1 MSEHN
6 VKWKQ
11 QLADSRDTF
20 EAKVDVILRS
30 LLNEM
35 SGGTSTTEK
44 PPERSEAATQT
55 EPEVSN
61 MQLVVSLSPVVTTSD
76 SGTLVD
82 QKDEASRDILHRLR
96 ESMPEGEEALRAT
109 IAVTYSILIQQK
121 STIRSFEQSLV
132 SLRDENSVLLKRLE
146 AKEAENRKYQAAQ
159 ETHEITTNRLTAELK
174 KAGREV
180 ETLRKSIGEF
190 HIPASPLFQSVK
202 DAVLRDMRGEKSV
215 SPRILSH
222 PLQLTEDLPEAR
234 PVKRPR
240 TNSRDLSTSL
250 VIETEIAHRPHQ
262 PATVHS
268 APIIPGRPLDTQM
281 QNMFPNH
288 PSAPPRPTYTNQS
301 HPANAPPQM
310 PAQMVHPH
318 LNLRGRGHRPSR
330 SLSLDVHPNPHFQ
343 PPLPTQGPQSS
354 MLLYTVQQSIPPNGN
369 GQPQITAIPYGWK
382 PPSASPAGPVIP
394 IRSSHPPPPL
404 PVTIEDRSSTLLSM
418 PPPSQQMHAPQ
429 PQPRSANQSP
439 ATQPPLSLVGRSP
452 SSHSR
457 NLEGS
462 IEGAV
467 PMNRSQ
473 ANSSSNPT
481 SGVGSTGSA
490 VNPVSGPSFPRL
502 PTRPGPPKVV
512 PIEMSNPKARRLCE
526 ALWDLTEVDNV
537 LAGRCKTCGLTGQ
550 IIGSFG
556 DALQHSANSHLA
568 QFDDAYVTCIEGQS
582 NSKTS

>member
-11 QLADSRDTF
+11 QLADSRDAF

-132 SLRDENSVLLKRLE
+132 SLRDENSVLVKRLE

-240 TNSRDLSTSL
+240 TNSRDPSTSL
-250 VIETEIAHRPHQ
+250 VIDTEIAHRPHQ

-394 IRSSHPPPPL
+394 IRFSHPPPPL

>member
-1 MSEHN
+1 
-6 VKWKQ
+6 
-11 QLADSRDTF
+11 
-20 EAKVDVILRS
+20 
-30 LLNEM
+30 
-35 SGGTSTTEK
+35 
-44 PPERSEAATQT
+44 
-55 EPEVSN
+55 
-61 MQLVVSLSPVVTTSD
+61 
-76 SGTLVD
+76 
-82 QKDEASRDILHRLR
+82 
-96 ESMPEGEEALRAT
+96 
-109 IAVTYSILIQQK
+109 
-121 STIRSFEQSLV
+121 
-132 SLRDENSVLLKRLE
+132 
-146 AKEAENRKYQAAQ
+146 
-159 ETHEITTNRLTAELK
+159 
-174 KAGREV
+174 
-180 ETLRKSIGEF
+180 
-190 HIPASPLFQSVK
+190 
-202 DAVLRDMRGEKSV
+202 
-215 SPRILSH
+215 
-222 PLQLTEDLPEAR
+222 
-234 PVKRPR
+234 
-240 TNSRDLSTSL
+240 
-250 VIETEIAHRPHQ
+250 
-262 PATVHS
+262 
-268 APIIPGRPLDTQM
+268 M

-394 IRSSHPPPPL
+394 IRFSHPPPPL

>member
-11 QLADSRDTF
+11 QLADSRDAF

-132 SLRDENSVLLKRLE
+132 SLRDENSVLVKRLE

-473 ANSSSNPT
+473 ANSSNNPT
-481 SGVGSTGSA
+481 SGAGSTGSA

>member
-132 SLRDENSVLLKRLE
+132 SLRDENSVLVKRLE

-250 VIETEIAHRPHQ
+250 TSGH
-262 PATVHS
+262 
-268 APIIPGRPLDTQM
+268 
-281 QNMFPNH
+281 
-288 PSAPPRPTYTNQS
+288 
-301 HPANAPPQM
+301 ANAEHVSQPSIGSASTNLYQSIPSRKCTTANAS
-310 PAQMVHPH
+310 PDGSPH